1 MSPTRRSR
9 TAGTGASATGL
20 ALLAVLA
27 FLTSCTPSRGPEAA
41 PGPPA
46 RAPLSCPPDRWPW
59 ECVADCESSGRWHV
73 NTGNGFYGGLQ
84 FKQSTWVA
92 FGGRSYAARADLATK
107 REQIL
112 VAEKVL
118 ASQGWGAWP
127 VCSARYGLKGRMHVV
142 KRGETLAALARKY
155 QVEGGWRTLYELN
168 RSLLGDDPGGLAAG
182 TFLRLPGGAARK
194 SVGELF
200 GPPLEE
206 A

>member
-1 MSPTRRSR
+1 
-9 TAGTGASATGL
+9 
-20 ALLAVLA
+20 
-27 FLTSCTPSRGPEAA
+27 
-41 PGPPA
+41 
-46 RAPLSCPPDRWPW
+46 
-59 ECVADCESSGRWHV
+59 V

-107 REQIL
+107 AQQIL

-127 VCSARYGLKGRMHVV
+127 VCSARYGLEGRWHVA
-142 KRGETLAALARKY
+142 KTGDTLASLARAY
-155 QVEGGWRTLYELN
+155 RIAGGWRELHRLN
-168 RSLLGDDPGGLAAG
+168 RALLGDDPGRLVAG
-182 TFLRLPGGAARK
+182 TFLRLPDSAARK
-194 SVGELF
+194 GSAELF

>member
-1 MSPTRRSR
+1 MPRVSIKRRSR
-9 TAGTGASATGL
+9 TAGTAASAACLAVL
-20 ALLAVLA
+20 ALLA
-27 FLTSCTPSRGPEAA
+27 SCTSPSGPETA

-46 RAPLSCPPDRWPW
+46 RAPRPCPPDRWPW
-59 ECVADCESSGRWHV
+59 ECVAECESSGRWNI

-92 FGGRSYAARADLATK
+92 FGGRAYAARADLATK

-112 VAEKVL
+112 VAQKVL

-127 VCSARYGLKGRMHVV
+127 VCSARYGLEGRWHVV
-142 KRGETLAALARKY
+142 ARGDTLAAVARRY
-155 QVEGGWRTLYELN
+155 QVSGGWRTLYRLN
-168 RSLLGDDPGGLAAG
+168 RSLLGDEPGRLIAG
-182 TFLRLPGGAARK
+182 TFLRLPAGAARK
-194 SVGELF
+194 DAGELF

>member
-1 MSPTRRSR
+1 VSIVRRSR
-9 TAGTGASATGL
+9 TARTAVSA
-20 ALLAVLA
+20 ALLAALA
-27 FLTSCTPSRGPEAA
+27 SLASCAPSPGPGAA

-46 RAPLSCPPDRWPW
+46 RAPLPCSPDRWPW

-84 FKQSTWVA
+84 FKHSTWVA
-92 FGGRSYAARADLATK
+92 FGGRAHAARADLATK
-107 REQIL
+107 RQQIL

-142 KRGETLAALARKY
+142 KRGETLAAVARKY
-155 QVEGGWRTLYELN
+155 RVSGGWRTLYRLN
-168 RSLLGDDPGGLAAG
+168 RSLLGADPARLIAG
-182 TFLRLPGGAARK
+182 TFLKLPAGAARTGA
-194 SVGELF
+194 GELF

-206 A
+206 T

>member
-1 MSPTRRSR
+1 M
-9 TAGTGASATGL
+9 
-20 ALLAVLA
+20 ALLAL
-27 FLTSCTPSRGPEAA
+27 LTSCTPSRPPEAA

-46 RAPLSCPPDRWPW
+46 RAPRVCPPGQWPW
-59 ECVADCESSGRWHV
+59 ECVAECESSGRWHV

-84 FKQSTWVA
+84 FKHSTWIA
-92 FGGRSYAARADLATK
+92 FGGRAHAARADLATK
-107 REQIL
+107 RQQIL

-142 KRGETLAALARKY
+142 KSGETLAALARKY
-155 QVEGGWRTLYELN
+155 RVAGGWRTLHGLN
-168 RSLLGDDPGGLAAG
+168 RSLLGDDPGRLIAG
-182 TFLRLPGGAARK
+182 TFLRLPAGAVPKGAD
-194 SVGELF
+194 ELF

>member
-1 MSPTRRSR
+1 MPRVSIMRRSR
-9 TAGTGASATGL
+9 TVRTAASA
-20 ALLAVLA
+20 ALLALA
-27 FLTSCTPSRGPEAA
+27 ASLASCTPSPGPEAA

-46 RAPLSCPPDRWPW
+46 RAPRPCPPDRWPW
-59 ECVADCESSGRWHV
+59 ECVADCESGGRWHV

-84 FKQSTWVA
+84 FKHSTWVA
-92 FGGRSYAARADLATK
+92 FGGSAYAARADLATK
-107 REQIL
+107 RQQIL

-142 KRGETLAALARKY
+142 KRGETLASVARKY
-155 QVEGGWRTLYELN
+155 RVAGGWRTLYKLN
-168 RSLLGDDPGGLAAG
+168 RALLGEDPARLIAG
-182 TFLRLPGGAARK
+182 TFLRLPAGAARTAA
-194 SVGELF
+194 GELF